1 VKRFPSISFLVPVTA
16 TLLLA
21 TSCEK
26 NITVDLPQAESQIVV
41 EGYVITGEKPRVN
54 ITRSAP
60 YFSPIDSSS
69 LASYLVHFALVT
81 VSDGTTTDTLD
92 EQYDPSFPN
101 PIVYKA
107 RTMIGENGKDYFL
120 KVVVDGKTLTA
131 VTQVPYPV
139 PLDSVWFKVDGN
151 KDSLGYAWA
160 HLTDPDTL
168 GNAYR
173 WFAKRMGKDD
183 DYIPPQGSVFD
194 DKFINGK
201 SFDFGYNRGAL
212 PNSDAIDDNNDERGH
227 FKRGDTIAVKFCT
240 IDRAHF
246 LFWRSVETQTSNN
259 GNPFGSPA
267 PIEGNIEGGLGIWGG
282 YGLSY
287 DTIYAQ

>member
-1 VKRFPSISFLVPVTA
+1 MKRLSSLYLLVPA
-16 TLLLA
+16 IASLLLV

-41 EGYVITGEKPRVN
+41 EGYIVTGEKPRVN

-69 LASYLVHFALVT
+69 LASYLVHYALVT

-107 RTMIGENGKDYFL
+107 RNMTGENGKNYYL
-120 KVVVDGKTLTA
+120 TVVVDGKTLTA

-139 PLDSVWFKVDGN
+139 PLDSTWFKVDGN
-151 KDSLGYAWA
+151 KDSLGFAWA

-173 WFAKRMGKDD
+173 WFAKRLGKDD
-183 DYIPPQGSVFD
+183 DYITPQGSVFD

-201 SFDFGYNRGAL
+201 SFDFFYNRGRL
-212 PNSDAIDDNNDERGH
+212 PNSTKDDDMNEENKKG
-227 FKRGDTIAVKFCT
+227 KVGDSS
-240 IDRAHF
+240 DNR
-246 LFWRSVETQTSNN
+246 
-259 GNPFGSPA
+259 
-267 PIEGNIEGGLGIWGG
+267 
-282 YGLSY
+282 
-287 DTIYAQ
+287 